1 MLSRF
6 DLIYLVLD
14 TPHPDSDR
22 RLAKHLVA
30 LYHPTLTTTTG
41 TGTGEGQT
49 GTGTGIGIGI
59 NEVIG
64 QEFLRDYIAYAR
76 ANIAPEVSEEA
87 IEVLVQVRE

>member
-14 TPHPDSDR
+14 TPNPDSDR
-22 RLAKHLVA
+22 RLAKHLVS
-30 LYHPTLTTTTG
+30 LYHPTPTT
-41 TGTGEGQT
+41 TGTGEGQA
-49 GTGTGIGIGI
+49 GTGIGS
-59 NEVIG
+59 EVIG

-76 ANIAPEVSEEA
+76 ANIAPEVSEDA

>member
-14 TPHPDSDR
+14 TPNPDSDR
-22 RLAKHLVA
+22 RLAKHLVS
-30 LYHPTLTTTTG
+30 LYHPTPITTTG
-41 TGTGEGQT
+41 TGKGEGQT
-49 GTGTGIGIGI
+49 GTGTGTGS

-87 IEVLVQVRE
+87 IEVLVQVRLL

>member
-14 TPHPDSDR
+14 TPNPDSDR
-22 RLAKHLVA
+22 RLAKHLVS
-30 LYHPTLTTTTG
+30 LYHPTPITTTG
-41 TGTGEGQT
+41 TGKGEGQT
-49 GTGTGIGIGI
+49 GTGNGS
-59 NEVIG
+59 EVIG

-87 IEVLVQVRE
+87 IEVLVQVRLL